1 MVCAD
6 YSGKCQSN
14 GEVQCS
20 TCGRG
25 FCWDHI
31 LLLRFAREET
41 IAQERYVCRNC
52 TEQLFD
58 EMEEERA
65 RLKRDLQVFLEL
77 DVADCKRQLE
87 EA

>member
-20 TCGRG
+20 ICGRD

-31 LLLRFAREET
+31 LVLRFAHDET
-41 IAQERYVCRNC
+41 IVQERYVCRNC

-58 EMEEERA
+58 KMEEEHA
-65 RLKRDLQVFLEL
+65 RLKRDLQVLEH
-77 DVADCKRQLE
+77 DIADCKRQLE

>member
-20 TCGRG
+20 ICGRD

-31 LLLRFAREET
+31 LVLRFAREET
-41 IAQERYVCRNC
+41 IVQERYVCRNC
-52 TEQLFD
+52 TEQLFN
-58 EMEEERA
+58 EIEEEHT
-65 RLKRDLQVFLEL
+65 RLKRGLQVLEH
-77 DVADCKRQLE
+77 DVADRKRQLE